1 MTARR
6 TASLRVRVAVSF
18 GLVTLVV
25 CGALSAAT
33 WFLTTGYATAQRENA
48 VRARVSADATLVVG
62 TRQFRPGGLPDLL
75 AGLGGEPD
83 TTVLLRSAGSWARSG
98 PAVSPDALPLE
109 LTALSPGDPPVVMRI
124 EVDGREVMAGS
135 AGLGTPGDLL
145 VELAPVRE
153 LQSTRRFLALLLTG
167 GTAAAT
173 VAGAVLGAWTARRS
187 LRPLH
192 ELTAAASLV
201 ARGDLDARLPTRAD
215 PELAALATTFNRTVE
230 DLGDRV
236 RRDARFAGD
245 VSHELRSPLTTL
257 LGATDV
263 LRRRRD
269 DLPPAAREAVDLLG
283 PDLDRF
289 VDTVDDLLEISRMDQ
304 PVDERDLD
312 RVDLAGLTRAV
323 ARRQGLED
331 RVDAVPGDTHVVAD
345 RRRLD
350 AVLTNLCTNA
360 DRHGGGVV
368 RLGVGPA
375 PEDPGTVRL
384 EVDDAGP
391 GVAREDRTEIFERF
405 ARGSTAGRRGAGT
418 GSGLGLALVN
428 GHVRRHGGRVWVTD
442 RPGGGARFVVELPVA
457 EDTI

>member
-1 MTARR
+1 M
-6 TASLRVRVAVSF
+6 
-18 GLVTLVV
+18 VV
-25 CGALSAAT
+25 CGALSVAT
-33 WFLTTGYATAQRENA
+33 WFLTTSYATAQRENA
-48 VRARVSADATLVVG
+48 VRARVSADAALVVG
-62 TRQFRPGGLPDLL
+62 TRQYRPGGLPDLL

-83 TTVLLRSAGSWARSG
+83 TTVLLRSAGTWTSSG
-98 PAVSPDALPLE
+98 PAVAPTSLPRG
-109 LTALSPGDPPVVMRI
+109 LTGLGPGDPPAVMRS
-124 EVDGREVMAGS
+124 EVDGRAVMAG
-135 AGLGTPGDLL
+135 AAALGTGGDVL
-145 VELAPVRE
+145 VELAPIRE
-153 LQSTRRFLALLLTG
+153 LEGTRRFLALLLVG

-173 VAGAVLGAWTARRS
+173 AAGAALGAWTARRS

-201 ARGDLDARLPTRAD
+201 ARGDLDARLPVRAD
-215 PELAALATTFNRTVE
+215 PELAGLATTFNRTVE

-263 LRRRRD
+263 LRRRYD

-312 RVDLAGLTRAV
+312 RVDLAALTRAV
-323 ARRQGLED
+323 ARRQGLEEFLD
-331 RVDAVPGDTHVVAD
+331 LVPGTTHVVAD

-350 AVLTNLCTNA
+350 AVVTNLCTNA
-360 DRHGGGVV
+360 ARHGGGVV

-375 PEDPGTVRL
+375 PDDPGLVRL

-391 GVAREDRTEIFERF
+391 GVAAEDRAEIFERF

-418 GSGLGLALVN
+418 GSGLGLALVS
-428 GHVRRHGGRVWVTD
+428 GHVRRHGGRAWVTD
-442 RPGGGARFVVELPVA
+442 RPGGGARFVVELPEA
-457 EDTI
+457 RDDD